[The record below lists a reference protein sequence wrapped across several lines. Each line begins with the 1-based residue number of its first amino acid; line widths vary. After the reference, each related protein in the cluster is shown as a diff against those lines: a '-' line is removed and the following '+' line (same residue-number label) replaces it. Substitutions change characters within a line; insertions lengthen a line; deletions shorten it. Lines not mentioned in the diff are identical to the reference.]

1 MAASLSHR
9 LFVLVIFILLLVLL
23 TGEIKVAESRLCQRR
38 SKTWT
43 GFCGS
48 SSNCD
53 NQCKSWEHASHGAC
67 HAQFPG
73 FACFCYF
80 NC

>member
-1 MAASLSHR
+1 MSKPALR
-9 LFVLVIFILLLVLL
+9 ICIILFVALLF
-23 TGEIKVAESRLCQRR
+23 TAEVQMAEAGLCERR

-48 SSNCD
+48 SNSCD
-53 NQCKSWEHASHGAC
+53 RQCRSWEKAKHGAC

>member
-1 MAASLSHR
+1 MAKLQNS
-9 LFVLVIFILLLVLL
+9 ILLYLFIFLFLIVS
-23 TGEIKVAESRLCQRR
+23 TEMQGTNAEVCERR

-48 SSNCD
+48 SSSCNR
-53 NQCKSWEHASHGAC
+53 QCKSREGALSGAC

-80 NC
+80 KC